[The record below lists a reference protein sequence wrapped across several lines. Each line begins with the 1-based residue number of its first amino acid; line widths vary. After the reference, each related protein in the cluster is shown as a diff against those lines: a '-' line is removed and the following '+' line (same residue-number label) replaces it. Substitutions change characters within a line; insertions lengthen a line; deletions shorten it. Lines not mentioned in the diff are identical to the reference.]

1 MPTSASPASTPNC
14 RSSSSADHGGAVC
27 DNAGERKVAEMIDR
41 EHVLRILAAH
51 RAEFR
56 TMGVRELSIFGSL
69 ARGEATEASD
79 VDVLVDYEPGTPLS
93 FFRVCEL
100 RYRIEDLLGAQVDV
114 VTTGGLRP
122 EIRDEV
128 LNEAIRAA

>member
-1 MPTSASPASTPNC
+1 MPS
-14 RSSSSADHGGAVC
+14 
-27 DNAGERKVAEMIDR
+27 ERKVAAMVDR
-41 EHVLRILAAH
+41 ERALCILAAH
-51 RAEFR
+51 RSEFR
-56 TMGVRELSIFGSL
+56 AMGVRELSIFGSM

-100 RYRIEDLLGAQVDV
+100 RYRIEDLLGAPVDL

-128 LNEAIRAA
+128 LREAIRAA

>member
-1 MPTSASPASTPNC
+1 M
-14 RSSSSADHGGAVC
+14 V
-27 DNAGERKVAEMIDR
+27 DR
-41 EHVLRILAAH
+41 ERVLHILAAH
-51 RAEFR
+51 RPEFQAMR
-56 TMGVRELSIFGSL
+56 VRELSIFGSL

-79 VDVLVDYEPGTPLS
+79 VDVLIDDEPGTPLS

-100 RYRIEDLLGAQVDV
+100 RYRLEDLLGAPVDV

-128 LNEAIRAA
+128 LSEAIRAA

>member
-1 MPTSASPASTPNC
+1 M
-14 RSSSSADHGGAVC
+14 V
-27 DNAGERKVAEMIDR
+27 DR
-41 EHVLRILAAH
+41 ERVLRILAAH
-51 RAEFR
+51 RLEFQA
-56 TMGVRELSIFGSL
+56 MGVRELSIFGSL

-100 RYRIEDLLGAQVDV
+100 RYKIEDLLGAQVDL

-128 LNEAIRAA
+128 LNEAICAA

>member
-1 MPTSASPASTPNC
+1 
-14 RSSSSADHGGAVC
+14 VC
-27 DNAGERKVAEMIDR
+27 DNAGERKVAEMVSR

-51 RAEFR
+51 RAEFQE
-56 TMGVRELSIFGSL
+56 MGVRELSIFGSL
-69 ARGEATEASD
+69 VRGDATEASD

-100 RYRIEDLLGAQVDV
+100 RYKIEDLLGAQVDV

-128 LNEAIRAA
+128 LSEAIRAA

>member
-1 MPTSASPASTPNC
+1 M
-14 RSSSSADHGGAVC
+14 V
-27 DNAGERKVAEMIDR
+27 DR
-41 EHVLRILAAH
+41 EQVLQILAAH
-51 RAEFR
+51 LAEFR
-56 TMGVRELSIFGSL
+56 TMGVREISIFGSL

-100 RYRIEDLLGAQVDV
+100 RYRIEDLLGAQVDL

-128 LNEAIRAA
+128 LREAIRAA

>member
-1 MPTSASPASTPNC
+1 M
-14 RSSSSADHGGAVC
+14 V
-27 DNAGERKVAEMIDR
+27 DR
-41 EHVLRILAAH
+41 ARVLQILAAH
-51 RAEFR
+51 RSEFQ

-79 VDVLVDYEPGTPLS
+79 IDVLVDYEAGTRLS

-100 RYRIEDLLGAQVDV
+100 RYRLEDLLGAPVDV
-114 VTTGGLRP
+114 VTTGGLRS

-128 LNEAIRAA
+128 LREAIHAA